1 MTIQIAALVFIGLW
15 ACWGYRVYE
24 EREGV
29 LAAFFWRSCHD
40 SRHVFRA
47 YNRCSCRVCCYGVFL
62 MTVQYNQIRKDCLRY
77 AEVFRGMNP
86 SAMADQGGLN
96 GLIANLTQSLE
107 FREGENKRSVERF
120 IAELQLIVRRTEHLK
135 PDDRNLERQ
144 ITITD
149 DQIRAASAL
158 RDSGKNWQEISQ
170 IIGFNAK
177 VISEAIKRMSRRPVK
192 P

>member
-1 MTIQIAALVFIGLW
+1 
-15 ACWGYRVYE
+15 
-24 EREGV
+24 
-29 LAAFFWRSCHD
+29 
-40 SRHVFRA
+40 
-47 YNRCSCRVCCYGVFL
+47 
-62 MTVQYNQIRKDCLRY
+62 MTVQYNQIRKDCLSY

>member
-1 MTIQIAALVFIGLW
+1 
-15 ACWGYRVYE
+15 
-24 EREGV
+24 
-29 LAAFFWRSCHD
+29 
-40 SRHVFRA
+40 
-47 YNRCSCRVCCYGVFL
+47 